1 MKTAGIF
8 EHGTDLVAFD
18 YYEVEPLTAEVIKE
32 VQQQFNVTLPKAY
45 IELMSLQ
52 NGGSLSDAKNTY
64 YVNVENSDEQEVIG
78 VSHLYGISMDD
89 TAIGGTFYMI
99 EEWEYPENIIIISDE
114 AHYAVC
120 LDYRN
125 YAGDNPPI
133 RYIDLELE
141 LDIEIAPD
149 FETFIENLTN
159 YVDEDEDENEDDYDY
174 EDDED
179 EVISQEAFETLIKE
193 DKENIGIQNGF
204 YYFEH
209 HEAPMDWFIKQLNFA
224 VQSKHEEVADQ
235 VAQSVILLLKKH
247 IKTGVLTG
255 YFSEIHTIAEMIERN
270 EGPDANHYKTRVN
283 GFLRA
288 AEAK

>member
-8 EHGTDLVAFD
+8 EHGTDLVVFD
-18 YYEVEPLTAEVIKE
+18 YYEVKPLTAEVIKE

-64 YVNVENSDEQEVIG
+64 YVNVKDSDEQEVIG

-89 TAIGGTFYMI
+89 TAMGGTFYMI

-133 RYIDLELE
+133 CYIDLELE

-159 YVDEDEDENEDDYDY
+159 YIDEDEDDYDY
-174 EDDED
+174 EDEDEDED

-193 DKENIGIQNGF
+193 DKDNIGIQNGF
-204 YYFEH
+204 YYFERQDVPV
-209 HEAPMDWFIKQLNFA
+209 EWFIKQLNFA
-224 VQSKHEEVADQ
+224 VHSKHEEVCDQ

-255 YFSEIHTIAEMIERN
+255 HFSEIRTIAEMIERN

>member
-1 MKTAGIF
+1 MDTTGIF
-8 EHGTDLVAFD
+8 EHSTDLVAFD
-18 YYEVEPLTAEVIKE
+18 YYEAEPLTIAVIE
-32 VQQQFNVTLPKAY
+32 DVQRQFKVTLPKTY

-52 NGGSLSDAKNTY
+52 NGGSLSDEKNTY
-64 YVNVENSDEQEVIG
+64 YVNIEGSEEQEIIG

-89 TAIGGTFYMI
+89 MAMGGTVYMI

-125 YAGDNPPI
+125 YTGDNPPI
-133 RYIDLELE
+133 CYIDLELE

-149 FETFIENLTN
+149 FETFIENLTS
-159 YVDEDEDENEDDYDY
+159 YVDEDTDEEEDDYDY
-174 EDDED
+174 EDED
-179 EVISQEAFETLIKE
+179 EVISQEELETLIKE
-193 DKENIGIQNGF
+193 DKENIEIQNGF

-209 HEAPMDWFIKQLNFA
+209 HEAPIDWFIKQLNNA
-224 VQSKHEEVADQ
+224 VHSKHEEVGDQ

-247 IKTGVLTG
+247 IKTGILTG
-255 YFSEIHTIAEMIERN
+255 HFSEIHMIAEMIARN
-270 EGPDANHYKTRVN
+270 EGPEENRYKTRVN
-283 GFLRA
+283 GFLKV